1 MKNKITKEKDW
12 EGTLKSIQ
20 RVQHIASLAIFSAAT
35 AGMGYV
41 ITSAVNAAP
50 QGEGALWGLAS
61 GMVAL
66 LPIAGAVISAELV
79 AQDISERSTEKQEQR
94 DKLEQ
99 EHQAILNEELEM

>member
-20 RVQHIASLAIFSAAT
+20 RIQHIASLAIFSAAT

-41 ITSAVNAAP
+41 TASAVQAAP

-61 GMVAL
+61 GMVSL
-66 LPIAGAVISAELV
+66 LPIAGTVLSAQLV
-79 AQDISERSTEKQEQR
+79 AQDSCEMKAKKQER
-94 DKLEQ
+94 KEKLE
-99 EHQAILNEELEM
+99 EEIRAFLDEELEV